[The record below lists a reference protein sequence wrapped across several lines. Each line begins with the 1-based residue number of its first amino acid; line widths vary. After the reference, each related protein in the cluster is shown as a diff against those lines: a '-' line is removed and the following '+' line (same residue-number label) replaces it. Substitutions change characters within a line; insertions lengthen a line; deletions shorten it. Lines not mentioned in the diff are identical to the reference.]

1 MGEVYKATDT
11 RLDRIQPFP
20 GPGGKIQVSSTGGID
35 PRWRRDGR
43 ELFFVAADGKLM
55 AAPIEITAD
64 GQTLNPGA
72 PVALFQTQLATGA
85 NITIGWLT
93 KPQYAVA
100 SDGRFLMNVAVD
112 TPVEPITVVLN
123 WDAEL
128 KK

>member
-20 GPGGKIQVSSTGGID
+20 GPGGKIQVSSTDGID

-72 PVALFQTQLATGA
+72 PGALFQTQLATGA